1 MGKILAELERIA
13 SPEYRNDTPSTVTRK
28 AMPKEVEQSDFG
40 DMFSETTS
48 EPYLMSDKEM
58 YGDDGITTDVGEQ
71 HNISISGGKQAGYK
85 DDRDRIIKEV
95 AKGGIGKGPVPVK
108 PISGRPPPMP
118 GIPGGR
124 SSYSPTQS
132 PYGIPSVLSSQAAI
146 NNNVIQTISQSLEHT
161 MVDRPFLKF
170 TGLV

>member
-1 MGKILAELERIA
+1 MGKIMAQLERMG
-13 SPEYRNDTPSTVTRK
+13 SSDYWNDTPSTVTEK
-28 AMPKEVEQSDFG
+28 DMPEEVEQSDFG

-58 YGDDGITTDVGEQ
+58 YGEDGITTDVGEQ
-71 HNISISGGKQAGYK
+71 HNISISGGKQAGWK
-85 DDRDRIIKEV
+85 DDRDRIEKEL
-95 AKGGIGKGPVPVK
+95 AKGGSGKGPVPVK

-118 GIPGGR
+118 GIPEGS

>member
-1 MGKILAELERIA
+1 MGKILAQLERMG
-13 SPEYRNDTPSTVTRK
+13 SSDYWNDTPSTVTRK

-48 EPYLMSDKEM
+48 EPYSMSDKEM
-58 YGDDGITTDVGEQ
+58 YGEDGITTNVGEQ

-95 AKGGIGKGPVPVK
+95 AKGGSGKGPVPVK
-108 PISGRPPPMP
+108 PISGRPPPEP
-118 GIPGGR
+118 GIPRGS

-132 PYGIPSVLSSQAAI
+132 PYGIPSVLNSQAAI
-146 NNNVIQTISQSLEHT
+146 NKNIIQTISQSLENT
-161 MVDRPFLKF
+161 IVDRPFLRF
-170 TGLV
+170 TGLI